1 MAVVASARRW
11 RLGQIRRELLARQA
25 TWRGP
30 LQHRLANRLGLAR
43 ADGGRRGRAPGGVAR
58 HRLSHR
64 EPGPRREL
72 GRAVVHRGRFP
83 ARLLPALP
91 RLSRVLPALR
101 LGPLPAVITR
111 QFAAGR
117 VRVVT
122 RLTLRPGGTRP
133 NFPRRPCE
141 LLALSREKAWSFGA
155 LQGANRVVPVC
166 RRLAFLGVLLRKVAD
181 ICHGGSCRAHCAA
194 MPWRR
199 SPTRR
204 SARMWLSSASSAA
217 STSCCSGPRRSAMC

>member
-1 MAVVASARRW
+1 MAVVAAARRW
-11 RLGQIRRELLARQA
+11 RLGRIRRELLARQA

-58 HRLSHR
+58 HRLSDR
-64 EPGPRREL
+64 EPEPVREL

-117 VRVVT
+117 VRIVT
-122 RLTLRPGGTRP
+122 GLTLRPGGTRP

-166 RRLAFLGVLLRKVAD
+166 RRLAFLGVLFGRWRTSVLAACVGRIARQ
-181 ICHGGSCRAHCAA
+181 CPGG
-194 MPWRR
+194 
-199 SPTRR
+199 
-204 SARMWLSSASSAA
+204 
-217 STSCCSGPRRSAMC
+217 GPRRGGQQGCGCAALLRPRAH